1 MEAACINI
9 MLSAGWWLLPINQR
23 NKDGQQRRW
32 TQTVT
37 NVTIDYGFH
46 LNILVWYIFGE
57 DLLNVSNLA
66 IINVCSV

>member
-1 MEAACINI
+1 

-66 IINVCSV
+66 II